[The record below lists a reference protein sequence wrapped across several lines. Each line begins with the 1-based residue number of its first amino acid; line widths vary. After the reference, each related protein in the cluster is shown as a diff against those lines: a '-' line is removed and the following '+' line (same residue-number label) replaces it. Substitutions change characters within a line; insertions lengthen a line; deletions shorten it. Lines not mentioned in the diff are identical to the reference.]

1 MCARTMVKR
10 MLGRS
15 LHRLRLCCG
24 RTMFAPTVTHL
35 QKVKEKHRRKICG
48 AMARLV
54 RKPGSVVDGH
64 LSRMHV
70 AVHLK
75 PPVGTIGQII
85 VPVGVAA
92 DRVYRPPMLPWD
104 VVSSYLAFPPLPFKK
119 RRYISV
125 ALFLRSP
132 SADVIRYPCPVQP
145 GLSSC
150 PKARDRLHQS

>member
-1 MCARTMVKR
+1 M
-10 MLGRS
+10 
-15 LHRLRLCCG
+15 
-24 RTMFAPTVTHL
+24 
-35 QKVKEKHRRKICG
+35 
-48 AMARLV
+48 

-92 DRVYRPPMLPWD
+92 DRVYRPPRLPWD
-104 VVSSYLAFPPLPFKK
+104 VVSSYLAFPPLLPYADIKQ
-119 RRYISV
+119 RYISV

-150 PKARDRLHQS
+150 PKARDRLHQSQIALYRKKTLSSNRTCKIVKNHVYCQSTKGGVTHL

>member
-1 MCARTMVKR
+1 M
-10 MLGRS
+10 
-15 LHRLRLCCG
+15 
-24 RTMFAPTVTHL
+24 
-35 QKVKEKHRRKICG
+35 
-48 AMARLV
+48 

-104 VVSSYLAFPPLPFKK
+104 VVSSYLAFPPLLPYADIKQ
-119 RRYISV
+119 RYISV

-150 PKARDRLHQS
+150 RLGHATVWITHGVHYTTEQRAKSMETLQFAAKKSKIRGHSIREYDTHDCT